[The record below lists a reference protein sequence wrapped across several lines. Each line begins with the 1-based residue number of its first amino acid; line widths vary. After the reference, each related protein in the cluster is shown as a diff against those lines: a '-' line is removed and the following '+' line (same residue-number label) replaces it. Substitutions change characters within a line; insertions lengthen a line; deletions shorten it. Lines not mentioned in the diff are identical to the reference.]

1 MNAIKL
7 PAFDFLNKVKPMS
20 PGFNQ
25 FFELWKRNVHAI
37 KRSPQVIFASLGVA
51 AFNGLLMMA
60 IFYKQFYP
68 FPPDGITNIDDITNP
83 ATFNEVTLEIHNSIG
98 ALFCLVMQI
107 LLASCY

>member
-37 KRSPQVIFASLGVA
+37 KRSP
-51 AFNGLLMMA
+51 
-60 IFYKQFYP
+60 
-68 FPPDGITNIDDITNP
+68 
-83 ATFNEVTLEIHNSIG
+83 
-98 ALFCLVMQI
+98 
-107 LLASCY
+107 